1 MVINSIDVK
10 GTYNVRQKRKINRT
24 RKTCLLLQC
33 GLYLTIEVG
42 LAIGVA
48 LSVVDAAELNVDDLA
63 ILANEHTGRHTIVE
77 VHLIEG
83 SYVFCF
89 SEGKLQV
96 IFLGSGLYLFFILS
110 VDAYKAEVRVVLVLA
125 PYEIDNGKIVMASTA
140 IGIPEI
146 EEGNFAFNGCI
157 ANLLT
162 IHARQLERHIAAAC
176 VTAIDGIE
184 ISDRY
189 ELLGPCAMG
198 AGKEAYSQD
207 QGIPCVFHKGK
218 LQ

>member
-1 MVINSIDVK
+1 MVISSIDVE
-10 GTYNVRQKRKINRT
+10 GTYNVRQKRKINKT
-24 RKTCLLLQC
+24 RKTSLLFQC
-33 GLYLTIEVG
+33 GLYLAIEVG
-42 LAIGVA
+42 LSVGVA
-48 LSVVDAAELNVDDLA
+48 LSIVDAAELNVDDLA

-96 IFLGSGLYLFFILS
+96 IFLCSGLYLFFILS

-146 EEGNFAFNGCI
+146 EEGDFTLNGCI
-157 ANLLT
+157 ADLLI
-162 IHARQLERHIAAAC
+162 IHARQLERHIAGTC
-176 VTAIDGIE
+176 VAAIDGIE
-184 ISDRY
+184 IADRY
-189 ELLGPCAMG
+189 ELLGPCAEG
-198 AGKEAYSQD
+198 TYQQQSNKQY
-207 QGIPCVFHKGK
+207 K
-218 LQ
+218 LQAHYSVVKK